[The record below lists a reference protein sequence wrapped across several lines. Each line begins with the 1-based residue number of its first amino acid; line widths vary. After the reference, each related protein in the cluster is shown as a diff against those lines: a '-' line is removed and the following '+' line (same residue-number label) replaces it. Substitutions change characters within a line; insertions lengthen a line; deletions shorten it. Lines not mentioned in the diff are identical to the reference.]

1 MAPGALPCCSGAS
14 PEAADPERLSAAAAA
29 AAAAA
34 APAPAPAPARGP
46 YTSVSTPPSPRSP
59 TLLTLQEPVTREG
72 PSFRAEGLCAS
83 CLAVG
88 KGLGALAVTLLLQP
102 LGVLWLPLPPPPP
115 PSPAAS
121 FHKSPGAQPV
131 PAFQAGPA
139 PAAAVPKHKASSPNP
154 HLRRITRRGVE
165 SRGEKQGT
173 GSVAATFRQNLSV
186 SRP

>member
-29 AAAAA
+29 AA
-34 APAPAPAPARGP
+34 PAPARGP
-46 YTSVSTPPSPRSP
+46 YTSVSTPPSPCSP